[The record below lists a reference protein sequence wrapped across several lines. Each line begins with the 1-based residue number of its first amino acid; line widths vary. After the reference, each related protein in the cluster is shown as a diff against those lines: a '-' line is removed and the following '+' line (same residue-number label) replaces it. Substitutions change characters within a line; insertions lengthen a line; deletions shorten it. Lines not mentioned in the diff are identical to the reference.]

1 MSAEGSRIS
10 APAFKLREDELPPEL
25 ILSIERILD
34 LHTQADTDPLDRL
47 TNEFNSISV
56 LNDYF
61 PNGACAPSNHRYV
74 RSHSPCPTEAALGQL
89 EAVQS
94 RLAEDER
101 ALQSEI
107 DSLRE
112 ELRKDQ
118 DPSRMQLIQEMIS
131 VSWHADSRRA
141 HSIQFK
147 QPFTWRAR

>member
-1 MSAEGSRIS
+1 MSAEASRIS

-34 LHTQADTDPLDRL
+34 LHAQADIDPLDRL
-47 TNEFNSISV
+47 TNDFNSISV

-61 PNGACAPSNHRYV
+61 PNGACTPSGRRQV
-74 RSHSPCPTEAALGQL
+74 RSHSPSPTEAALGQL

-94 RLAEDER
+94 RLAENER

-107 DSLRE
+107 DSLRA

-118 DPSRMQLIQEMIS
+118 DPNRMQLIQEMIS
-131 VSWHADSRRA
+131 VSWHADFRRA
-141 HSIQFK
+141 HNIQFK